1 MTTLQKLQIVAALSA
16 LIATALV
23 GRKPAAGSLV
33 HRFPSTM
40 PLSGWLGVL
49 AASLLIVGVV
59 SQTLLRHIVQVTP
72 LIVALIVAGRSTAG
86 ASAAAPLFAFWLLV
100 MLGIWSFLL
109 GIARVFPGR
118 FTLPEIA
125 LTIVIAIASLVGL
138 VAAYQRGTTA
148 PMPKRIATIA
158 GFAFLQYAAMWIAA
172 QLFVAR

>member
-1 MTTLQKLQIVAALSA
+1 MTTLQKLQIVGALSA
-16 LIATALV
+16 LIATALI
-23 GRKPAAGSLV
+23 GRRPLAGSHV
-33 HRFPSTM
+33 HRFPFNT

-49 AASLLIVGVV
+49 AVSLLIVGVV

-72 LIVALIVAGRSTAG
+72 LILALIVAGRSPAG

-125 LTIVIAIASLVGL
+125 LTIVIAIASLAGL
-138 VAAYQRGTTA
+138 VAAYRRGTTA
-148 PMPKRIATIA
+148 AMPKRIATIA
-158 GFAFLQYAAMWIAA
+158 VFAFLQYAAMWIST
-172 QLFVAR
+172 QPFVAR